1 MTFSPTAK
9 GARLQPRRLLLHRPD
24 GPAGAATGLTAAV
37 RMENP
42 YCSCRPA
49 GLVRTL
55 RVLTRRGSMSA
66 IKPMSAMTHVRDQM
80 SECSVQIGRYAV
92 RIVLLLPGDGSHRLL
107 SAVTPSLTASS
118 VPRHRLSSRVLLSH
132 RLPSATVFHRLPSAT
147 VFHRLP
153 SATVSHRLPSATVS
167 HRLSS
172 LLQSGWTT
180 ARCFC
185 LVETWGLYAGGPSP
199 LWTFD
204 WCPDVVI
211 WTVCCTLPSL

>member
-1 MTFSPTAK
+1 
-9 GARLQPRRLLLHRPD
+9 
-24 GPAGAATGLTAAV
+24 
-37 RMENP
+37 
-42 YCSCRPA
+42 
-49 GLVRTL
+49 
-55 RVLTRRGSMSA
+55 MSA

-132 RLPSATVFHRLPSAT
+132 RLPSATVFHRL
-147 VFHRLP
+147 
-153 SATVSHRLPSATVS
+153 
-167 HRLSS
+167 SS

-211 WTVCCTLPSL
+211 WTVCCTLPPL